1 MSDRSTPHEV
11 DVPVTD
17 MDDPEDDIIF
27 PETSDQTNDF
37 LDVLDYELDP
47 DSNQSLFN
55 KVKSLF
61 TNSTNNRSNNY
72 EMVSSRNDDSFE
84 LDSDISTP
92 DAIDNDDPTIN
103 IRDYRVKLLENKLKR
118 RTIAGVVLLVML
130 MVTTVFMFG
139 RSSAET
145 IIYSQGKR
153 LLSNSTHDFYPTT
166 LVISLDGFH
175 PHYINSK
182 DTPTMHNILV
192 NEYGPPYMTPSFP
205 SSTFPNHWTLVTG
218 LYPSE
223 HGIVGNTFFDP
234 KLNKPFVNTN
244 PKVGGLD
251 PDFWRGGEPVW
262 NTAERQN
269 LITAVHMW
277 PGSEVPD
284 GVGPKGEFDR
294 YNGSELL
301 VSKVDR
307 VMGWLDKEIET
318 RPELILTY
326 VPTIDQYGHKFGIS
340 GSNLTDALTYVD
352 NFIDLIQRELHARN
366 LDNIVNLIIVS
377 DHGMAQTSNDRLLY
391 LDDLTDLSKLEHID
405 GWPLFG
411 LRPRDDISVDDIY
424 NEISKKLSQLGDNI
438 TSNYHIY
445 KVEDLP
451 QEWKFGGKL
460 QDHKFNYRLAPIW
473 VIPEVG
479 YSITTHQQMKEY
491 DYEYKPRGAHG
502 YNNTHLL
509 MRAIFLGSG
518 PYFNSILPQSGKV
531 KPFANT
537 EVYNLICDSLNIIP
551 GSNNGTNPRHVMQNT
566 LPHDWSDGLIFP
578 DLPYE
583 VDHIVRKNATY
594 DLLWRKNKDNQE
606 TKPVS
611 TNDNPLQSMISEE
624 STISSLTSASLP
636 KPSDFET
643 STSHTSTTT
652 AKPHEGFADIVGHIV
667 DGIEDGVDY
676 VGEQAHNLFEDIFG
690 GD

>member
-1 MSDRSTPHEV
+1 MSDNNQTPHPV
-11 DVPVTD
+11 DVPITD

-27 PETSDQTNDF
+27 PDSSQPIINTDQEDTF
-37 LDVLDYELDP
+37 LDSLDYEVDP
-47 DSNQSLFN
+47 KEN
-55 KVKSLF
+55 KSMFTKFKALF
-61 TNSTNNRSNNY
+61 TRSSDSNRSNYY

-84 LDSDISTP
+84 LDTDNDPSTP
-92 DAIDNDDPTIN
+92 DSDNEEPIN
-103 IRDYRVKLLENKLKR
+103 IRDYRVKLLENKLKT
-118 RTIAGVVLLVML
+118 RTVVGVVLLM
-130 MVTTVFMFG
+130 MIMATTLFLFKSTRG
-139 RSSAET
+139 GDT
-145 IIYSQGKR
+145 IIYSGSGKR

-166 LVISLDGFH
+166 IVISLDGFH
-175 PHYINSK
+175 PHYINAK

-192 NEYGPPYMTPSFP
+192 DEYGPPYMTPSFP

-244 PKVGGLD
+244 PKMGGLD
-251 PDFWRGGEPVW
+251 PDFWRGGEPIW

-269 LITAVHMW
+269 LTTAVHMW

-307 VMGWLDKEIET
+307 VMEWIDKEIDS

-352 NFIDLIQRELHARN
+352 NFIDLMQRELHARN
-366 LDNIVNLIIVS
+366 LDNIANMIIVS
-377 DHGMAQTSNDRLLY
+377 DHGMAQTSNERLLY
-391 LDDLTDLSKLEHID
+391 LDDLIDLSKIDHID

-411 LRPRDDISVDDIY
+411 LRPHDSADEIY
-424 NEISKKLSQLGDNI
+424 NELTANLAKQGDNV
-438 TSNYHIY
+438 TSNYHVY

-451 QEWKFGGKL
+451 KEWQFGGQL
-460 QDHKFNYRLAPIW
+460 EDHRFNYRLAPIW
-473 VIPEVG
+473 IIPEVG
-479 YSITTHQQMKEY
+479 YSVTTHQQMK
-491 DYEYKPRGAHG
+491 DYGNEYKPRGVHG

-518 PYFNSILPQSGKV
+518 PYFRSIRPESGKV

-551 GSNNGTNPRHVMQNT
+551 SPNNGTNPRHVMQNS
-566 LPHDWSDGLIFP
+566 LPHDWSDDLIFP
-578 DLPYE
+578 DLPYD
-583 VDHIVRKNATY
+583 VDHIVGNNATY
-594 DLLWRKNKDNQE
+594 DLLWRKNHKG
-606 TKPVS
+606 TVPVS
-611 TNDNPLQSMISEE
+611 TNDHPLESMKSEE
-624 STISSLTSASLP
+624 STISSLTTADLP

-643 STSHTSTTT
+643 TT
-652 AKPHEGFADIVGHIV
+652 GGLSNIVGHVLDDIE
-667 DGIEDGVDY
+667 DGIEY
-676 VGEQAHNLFEDIFG
+676 VGEKVDDLLDGIFG
-690 GD
+690 DD